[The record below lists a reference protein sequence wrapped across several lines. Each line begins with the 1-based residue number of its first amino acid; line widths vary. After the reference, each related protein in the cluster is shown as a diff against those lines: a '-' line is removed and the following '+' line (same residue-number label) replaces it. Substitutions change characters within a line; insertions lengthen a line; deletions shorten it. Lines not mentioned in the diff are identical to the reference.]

1 MSNVD
6 KFYDLIDR
14 ACMYLNSKT
23 KINYLDALIRVGND
37 LVDEINESKI
47 EEKRMI
53 IVQAIFS
60 FLVSE

>member
-23 KINYLDALIRVGND
+23 KINYLDAQIRVGND
-37 LVDEINESKI
+37 LFEEINESKI
-47 EEKRMI
+47 EDKDIEVLKKYYS
-53 IVQAIFS
+53 Q
-60 FLVSE
+60 